1 MAKNKKKSND
11 NANNNGS
18 IKLSK
23 TLRTMIG
30 VLIALLLVLLGVL
43 SFRFAYGIANG
54 SSVDSPPGRSVQVY
68 IHDSMSPGDVASMLE
83 EKGLLKGTLE
93 FVVHAKLKGYNPSK
107 YTGSHTLNTSMN
119 AEQQLN
125 ELMNLN
131 GD

>member
-18 IKLSK
+18 VKKSGTAR
-23 TLRTMIG
+23 TLIG
-30 VLIALLLVLLGVL
+30 LLIVVLLIVLGVG
-43 SFRFAYGIANG
+43 SFRFAYSIANG
-54 SSVDSPPGRSVQVY
+54 SSVDDPPGRSVQVY
-68 IHDSMSPGDVASMLE
+68 IHDSMSPGDVAAMLQD
-83 EKGLLKGTLE
+83 KGLLDNTIE
-93 FVVHAKLKGYNPSK
+93 FVVHAKLKGYVPSR

-119 AEQQLN
+119 AEQQVN